1 MILQLIADTMRL
13 LADRLDPAGAPRAL
27 GYHFTFESGKG
38 LVFNDQ
44 GRGCR
49 LWYLGDAEYDLAHTE
64 ADKPTSDLPDP
75 QWMDDEGHVHPIT
88 PEAMMLLVKAQ
99 MRRDIAESC
108 GDINQLLDE
117 FLEEGR
123 DGDSVGLFQQINT
136 TFDGIAKG
144 TAQMREDHAID
155 KAVGDAQSHAHQAA
169 PGRFSHPRRILGRDD
184 SGTPIYL
191 TDAKGNTVN
200 DYPETDK

>member
-1 MILQLIADTMRL
+1 MILQLIADAMRL
-13 LADRLDPAGAPRAL
+13 LADRLDSHNAPRAV
-27 GYHFTFESGKG
+27 GYSFTFESGKG

-44 GRGCR
+44 GRGCP
-49 LWYLGDAEYDLAHTE
+49 LWYLGHDDYERAHAEAE
-64 ADKPTSDLPDP
+64 QPTSDLPDP

-99 MRRDIAESC
+99 MRRHIAEAG
-108 GDINQLLDE
+108 GDIEGLLDE

-123 DGDSVGLFQQINT
+123 DSDSVGLFQQINS

-155 KAVGDAQSHAHQAA
+155 KAVGDAQSHARQAA
-169 PGRFSHPRRILGRDD
+169 PGRFSHPRRVLGRDD

-200 DYPETDK
+200 DYPETDQ